1 MKMAKVNLS
10 LAQSSSGGML
20 PRLLLLVLL
29 SVLREASGYCWA
41 AGRNPG
47 FSGPPVVTQVRNENN
62 TAFTKNN

>member
-1 MKMAKVNLS
+1 M
-10 LAQSSSGGML
+10 AQSSSGSLGGGML

-47 FSGPPVVTQVRNENN
+47 FSGPPVVTQVRKHSFYE
-62 TAFTKNN
+62 K